1 MALSLSGYWFLP
13 PLQEDAYK
21 VKEYGF
27 QVPNFYLGKSSRAGC
42 LSLLAKLTGGALIPQ
57 VAAVLYCE
65 TLVSICDGK
74 KMAREGEKSTPS
86 FNFLLLVCNVF
97 QAASL

>member
-74 KMAREGEKSTPS
+74 KNGQRRRKIHPK
-86 FNFLLLVCNVF
+86 F
-97 QAASL
+97 